1 MIFFSVTP
9 IISAFLKSVTFAV
22 NGEVNINTSGVLTC
36 VGGVD
41 SQCVRACVR
50 LATSSCTSRLLI
62 SCEKPNEANFNKVAE

>member
-22 NGEVNINTSGVLTC
+22 NGEVNINTSGVLTR

-41 SQCVRACVR
+41 SQCVRAFD
-50 LATSSCTSRLLI
+50 LLQAAVQVDF
-62 SCEKPNEANFNKVAE
+62 S

>member
-1 MIFFSVTP
+1 MTP

-22 NGEVNINTSGVLTC
+22 NGEVYINTSGVLTC

-50 LATSSCTSRLLI
+50 AFDLLQAAVQVDFSKVVKNRTKRTSIRWLSD
-62 SCEKPNEANFNKVAE
+62 